1 MKFRISEFGW
11 KAGFR
16 LCRKRPDLWK
26 ITSKRGQSGAK
37 TKFLGSVLPSGSDL
51 WKHYLLACLLLTV
64 LAVNLVSCGEKEEKK
79 ISPLGITE
87 EEYAETAYD
96 LDQIQEAGELIAV
109 TLSGPD
115 TYYEYKGKG
124 FGLQFELA
132 EHFAVSIGAKLRME
146 AVRDT
151 AELFQRLK
159 KGEADLIALEIP
171 ENHVTDTE
179 LQFSGVRS
187 CPSDSTAAVKT
198 GWVVRKD
205 VPFLAEALDGWY
217 SPETRSFLQKREQL
231 RLSPGGSVKRR
242 VRAPFQNRAKGI
254 ISPYDTHFIRH
265 SQAIGWDWRL
275 MAAQC
280 YQESGFDP
288 EAVSWAGARG
298 LMQIMPETAV
308 HLGLPADQMHQPEK
322 NISAAARYL
331 RELERKFSDI
341 PGRSERINFIL
352 AAYNGGTGHVRD
364 AMALARKHGKNPQLW
379 NDVAPFILR
388 LSQPQ
393 YYNDPVV
400 RYGYLRGEETYGYV
414 TSIRERW
421 QRYRAAVH
429 GGTTGGVAPAPSRKN
444 SHGGFKSK
452 VLSAEELE
460 AKSKQNTP

>member
-1 MKFRISEFGW
+1 MRVRANGNRTETRS
-11 KAGFR
+11 R
-16 LCRKRPDLWK
+16 LQRRRPDLWK
-26 ITSKRGQSGAK
+26 PYLSISLITS
-37 TKFLGSVLPSGSDL
+37 
-51 WKHYLLACLLLTV
+51 LLLSFN
-64 LAVNLVSCGEKEEKK
+64 AVSCGEKEEKK

-87 EEYAETAYD
+87 EEGAETAYD

-171 ENHVTDTE
+171 ENHMTDME

-187 CPSDSTAAVKT
+187 CLSDSTAAAKT

-205 VPFLAEALDGWY
+205 APFLAEALDGWY
-217 SPETRSFLQKREQL
+217 RPETRSFLQKREQL

-288 EAVSWAGARG
+288 EAVSVYR
-298 LMQIMPETAV
+298 PR
-308 HLGLPADQMHQPEK
+308 PA
-322 NISAAARYL
+322 
-331 RELERKFSDI
+331 
-341 PGRSERINFIL
+341 
-352 AAYNGGTGHVRD
+352 
-364 AMALARKHGKNPQLW
+364 
-379 NDVAPFILR
+379 
-388 LSQPQ
+388 
-393 YYNDPVV
+393 
-400 RYGYLRGEETYGYV
+400 
-414 TSIRERW
+414 
-421 QRYRAAVH
+421 
-429 GGTTGGVAPAPSRKN
+429 
-444 SHGGFKSK
+444 
-452 VLSAEELE
+452 
-460 AKSKQNTP
+460 

>member
-1 MKFRISEFGW
+1 MKVRISEFGW

-37 TKFLGSVLPSGSDL
+37 TKFLGSVLPNGSDL
-51 WKHYLLACLLLTV
+51 WKHNLLACLLTV

-171 ENHVTDTE
+171 ENHMTDTE

-205 VPFLAEALDGWY
+205 APFL
-217 SPETRSFLQKREQL
+217 
-231 RLSPGGSVKRR
+231 
-242 VRAPFQNRAKGI
+242 
-254 ISPYDTHFIRH
+254 
-265 SQAIGWDWRL
+265 
-275 MAAQC
+275 
-280 YQESGFDP
+280 
-288 EAVSWAGARG
+288 
-298 LMQIMPETAV
+298 
-308 HLGLPADQMHQPEK
+308 
-322 NISAAARYL
+322 
-331 RELERKFSDI
+331 
-341 PGRSERINFIL
+341 RIKLFN
-352 AAYNGGTGHVRD
+352 
-364 AMALARKHGKNPQLW
+364 
-379 NDVAPFILR
+379 
-388 LSQPQ
+388 
-393 YYNDPVV
+393 
-400 RYGYLRGEETYGYV
+400 
-414 TSIRERW
+414 
-421 QRYRAAVH
+421 
-429 GGTTGGVAPAPSRKN
+429 
-444 SHGGFKSK
+444 
-452 VLSAEELE
+452 
-460 AKSKQNTP
+460 

>member
-1 MKFRISEFGW
+1 MKARASESGR
-11 KAGFR
+11 KDGFR
-16 LCRKRPDLWK
+16 SCRRRP
-26 ITSKRGQSGAK
+26 
-37 TKFLGSVLPSGSDL
+37 GSWRLRKMP
-51 WKHYLLACLLLTV
+51 ALLLTV
-64 LAVNLVSCGEKEEKK
+64 LAAEAVSCGGKEEGEK
-79 ISPLGITE
+79 SPLGVTE
-87 EEYAETAYD
+87 EGREEAAYD
-96 LDQIQEAGELIAV
+96 LGQIQEAGELIAV

-151 AELFQRLK
+151 AELFRRLE
-159 KGEADLIALEIP
+159 KGEADLIALEMP
-171 ENHVTDTE
+171 ESQVADTG
-179 LQFSGVRS
+179 LRFSGVRS
-187 CPSDSTAAVKT
+187 CSSDSTGATKA

-205 VPFLAEALDGWY
+205 APLLAEALDGWY
-217 SPETRSFLQKREQL
+217 RPETRAFLQKREQS

-254 ISPYDTHFIRH
+254 ISPYDAHFIRH

-298 LMQIMPETAV
+298 LMQIMPETAA
-308 HLGLPADQMHQPEK
+308 HLGLPAGQMNQPEK
-322 NISAAARYL
+322 NIGAAARYL

-341 PGRSERINFIL
+341 PGRAERMNFIL
-352 AAYNGGTGHVRD
+352 AAYNGGAGHVRD
-364 AMALARKHGKNPQLW
+364 AMALARKHGKSPHLW

-388 LSQPQ
+388 LSHPR

-414 TSIRERW
+414 NSIRERW
-421 QRYRAAVH
+421 QRYRAA
-429 GGTTGGVAPAPSRKN
+429 PARSREDPR
-444 SHGGFKSK
+444 GGFKSK

-460 AKSKQNTP
+460 ARSRRETP

>member
-1 MKFRISEFGW
+1 MKVRISEFGW
-11 KAGFR
+11 KSGFR

-51 WKHYLLACLLLTV
+51 WKHYLLACLLTV

-171 ENHVTDTE
+171 ENHMTDTE
-179 LQFSGVRS
+179 LQFSGVRT

-205 VPFLAEALDGWY
+205 APFLAEALDGWY
-217 SPETRSFLQKREQL
+217 KPETRSFLQKREQL

-298 LMQIMPETAV
+298 LMQIMPEPNA
-308 HLGLPADQMHQPEK
+308 P
-322 NISAAARYL
+322 
-331 RELERKFSDI
+331 
-341 PGRSERINFIL
+341 
-352 AAYNGGTGHVRD
+352 
-364 AMALARKHGKNPQLW
+364 ARKEH
-379 NDVAPFILR
+379 
-388 LSQPQ
+388 Q
-393 YYNDPVV
+393 YGSPV
-400 RYGYLRGEETYGYV
+400 
-414 TSIRERW
+414 
-421 QRYRAAVH
+421 
-429 GGTTGGVAPAPSRKN
+429 PP
-444 SHGGFKSK
+444 
-452 VLSAEELE
+452 
-460 AKSKQNTP
+460 

>member
-1 MKFRISEFGW
+1 MKVRISEFGW

-37 TKFLGSVLPSGSDL
+37 TKFLGSVLPNGSDL
-51 WKHYLLACLLLTV
+51 WKHNLLACLLTV

-171 ENHVTDTE
+171 ENHMTDTE

-205 VPFLAEALDGWY
+205 
-217 SPETRSFLQKREQL
+217 
-231 RLSPGGSVKRR
+231 
-242 VRAPFQNRAKGI
+242 APFQNRAKGI

-421 QRYRAAVH
+421 LRYRAAVH
-429 GGTTGGVAPAPSRKN
+429 GGTTGAAPAPSRKN
-444 SHGGFKSK
+444 SRGGFKSK
-452 VLSAEELE
+452 VLSAEEVE

>member
-1 MKFRISEFGW
+1 MRVRANGNRTETRS
-11 KAGFR
+11 R
-16 LCRKRPDLWK
+16 LQRRRPDLWK
-26 ITSKRGQSGAK
+26 PYLSISLITS
-37 TKFLGSVLPSGSDL
+37 
-51 WKHYLLACLLLTV
+51 LLLSFN
-64 LAVNLVSCGEKEEKK
+64 AVSCGEKEEKK

-87 EEYAETAYD
+87 EEGEETAYD

-171 ENHVTDTE
+171 ENHMTDME

-187 CPSDSTAAVKT
+187 CLSDSTTAAKT

-205 VPFLAEALDGWY
+205 APFLAEALDGWY
-217 SPETRSFLQKREQL
+217 KPETRSFLQKREQL

-341 PGRSERINFIL
+341 PGRAERINFIL

-364 AMALARKHGKNPQLW
+364 AMALARKHGKNPHLW

-429 GGTTGGVAPAPSRKN
+429 GGTTGAAPAPSRKN
-444 SHGGFKSK
+444 SRGGFKSK

>member
-1 MKFRISEFGW
+1 MKNQNLSVRKLARCGMVAALYVVLCMALQPFSYGAVQVRVAEALCLLPVFG
-11 KAGFR
+11 AEYIFGVVLGCF
-16 LCRKRPDLWK
+16 LANL
-26 ITSKRGQSGAK
+26 
-37 TKFLGSVLPSGSDL
+37 LGSTIVDVIFGTLAT
-51 WKHYLLACLLLTV
+51 LLACLLTV
-64 LAVNLVSCGEKEEKK
+64 FAVNLVSCGEKEEKK

-87 EEYAETAYD
+87 EEYAGTAYD

-171 ENHVTDTE
+171 ENHMTDTE

-205 VPFLAEALDGWY
+205 APFLAEALDGWY
-217 SPETRSFLQKREQL
+217 KPETRSFLQKREQL

-298 LMQIMPETAV
+298 LMQIMPETYEWLASKEGITDV
-308 HLGLPADQMHQPEK
+308 SQEDLLNPEI
-322 NISAAARYL
+322 NI
-331 RELERKFSDI
+331 K
-341 PGRSERINFIL
+341 
-352 AAYNGGTGHVRD
+352 
-364 AMALARKHGKNPQLW
+364 
-379 NDVAPFILR
+379 
-388 LSQPQ
+388 
-393 YYNDPVV
+393 
-400 RYGYLRGEETYGYV
+400 YGQ
-414 TSIRERW
+414 I
-421 QRYRAAVH
+421 QRNLV
-429 GGTTGGVAPAPSRKN
+429 
-444 SHGGFKSK
+444 
-452 VLSAEELE
+452 
-460 AKSKQNTP
+460 

>member
-1 MKFRISEFGW
+1 MKVRISEFGW

-37 TKFLGSVLPSGSDL
+37 TKFLGSVLPNGSDL
-51 WKHYLLACLLLTV
+51 WKHNLLACLLTV

-171 ENHVTDTE
+171 ENHMTDTE

-205 VPFLAEALDGWY
+205 APFLAEALDGWY
-217 SPETRSFLQKREQL
+217 KPETRSFLQKREQL

-242 VRAPFQNRAKGI
+242 VRAPFQNRANGI

-308 HLGLPADQMHQPEK
+308 HLGLPANQMHQPEK

-429 GGTTGGVAPAPSRKN
+429 GGTTGAAPAPSRKN
-444 SHGGFKSK
+444 SRGGFKSK

>member
-187 CPSDSTAAVKT
+187 CP
-198 GWVVRKD
+198 
-205 VPFLAEALDGWY
+205 
-217 SPETRSFLQKREQL
+217 
-231 RLSPGGSVKRR
+231 
-242 VRAPFQNRAKGI
+242 
-254 ISPYDTHFIRH
+254 
-265 SQAIGWDWRL
+265 
-275 MAAQC
+275 
-280 YQESGFDP
+280 
-288 EAVSWAGARG
+288 
-298 LMQIMPETAV
+298 
-308 HLGLPADQMHQPEK
+308 
-322 NISAAARYL
+322 
-331 RELERKFSDI
+331 
-341 PGRSERINFIL
+341 
-352 AAYNGGTGHVRD
+352 
-364 AMALARKHGKNPQLW
+364 
-379 NDVAPFILR
+379 
-388 LSQPQ
+388 
-393 YYNDPVV
+393 
-400 RYGYLRGEETYGYV
+400 
-414 TSIRERW
+414 
-421 QRYRAAVH
+421 
-429 GGTTGGVAPAPSRKN
+429 
-444 SHGGFKSK
+444 
-452 VLSAEELE
+452 
-460 AKSKQNTP
+460 